1 MVTVFSCYPA
11 GENVLAP
18 RPIAILILAAGLC
31 GVSAA
36 QLTPKQKADNLDSFE
51 VVWRT
56 VRDRHPDPKLNG
68 LNWQAIHDSTRPAI
82 ESAQS
87 MPDVRRILAAM
98 LAKLAASHYAIIPA
112 DLYKAI
118 DSPSASAPQE
128 GSPGI
133 VPVIIGDKAVVG
145 SVEPD
150 SPAALAG
157 IRPGMVLDSINGAKL
172 APALRLLD
180 NLKDHE
186 SQRIVEQSVSNKLSG
201 PADQAVSLD
210 VIDEQGNPKHLEFGR
225 IPPQGTAKG
234 TIVRFG
240 NLPETRLYFESRAL
254 PDGAGYIHFNEFL
267 DPASI
272 MPQFE
277 AALKVFHNAPGVI
290 LDLRG
295 NPGGIGIMA
304 MGIAGFFIDKDGQKL
319 GEMKMRDATLKFV
332 IFPRPETYA
341 GPLAILVDEGSAS
354 TSEILAGGLQD
365 LKRARIFG
373 VRTAGAALPS
383 DIIRLPN
390 GDGFQYAQASYTSE
404 SGKVLEG
411 QGVTPDMIVLQT
423 REALQAGRD
432 LVVEAAD
439 EWIRQA
445 KP

>member
-1 MVTVFSCYPA
+1 MFARSTCKTRLIA
-11 GENVLAP
+11 VLV
-18 RPIAILILAAGLC
+18 LAAGLC
-31 GVSAA
+31 APAAA
-36 QLTPKQKADNLDSFE
+36 QLTPRQKADNLESFE

-82 ESAQS
+82 ENAPS
-87 MPDVRRILAAM
+87 MQDVRRVLTAM
-98 LAKLAASHYAIIPA
+98 LAKLASSHYAIIPA
-112 DLYKAI
+112 DLYKEI
-118 DSPSASAPQE
+118 DSPQPSTPEE

-150 SPAALAG
+150 SPAAQAG
-157 IRPGMVLDSINGAKL
+157 IRPGMVLDSINGAKIT
-172 APALRLLD
+172 PSLRLLD
-180 NLKDHE
+180 NLKDQE
-186 SQRIVEQSVSNKLSG
+186 SQRIVQQSVSNKLSG
-201 PADQAVSLD
+201 PVDQAVTLD
-210 VIDEQGNPKHLEFGR
+210 VIDEQGAPRHLEFGR
-225 IPPQGTAKG
+225 SAPKG
-234 TIVRFG
+234 KLVRFG
-240 NLPETRLYFESRAL
+240 NLPETRLYFDSRAL
-254 PDGAGYIHFNEFL
+254 ADGAGYIHFNEFL
-267 DPASI
+267 DPVSI

-277 AALKVFHNAPGVI
+277 AAMKGFHAAPGVI

-304 MGIAGFFIDKDGQKL
+304 MGIAGFFIDKNGQRL
-319 GEMKMRDATLKFV
+319 GEMKMRDAALKFV

-373 VRTAGAALPS
+373 VRSAGAALPS

-411 QGVTPDMIVLQT
+411 EGVTPDVIVSQT
-423 REALQAGRD
+423 RDALLAGRD

-439 EWIRQA
+439 EWIRST
-445 KP
+445 KR

>member
-1 MVTVFSCYPA
+1 VI
-11 GENVLAP
+11 LH
-18 RPIAILILAAGLC
+18 RPLAILVRIVLVAGCC
-31 GVSAA
+31 GVSPA
-36 QLTPKQKADNLDSFE
+36 QLTSRQKADNLDSFE
-51 VVWRT
+51 TVWRT

-68 LNWQAIHDSTRPAI
+68 LNWQAVHDSTRPAI
-82 ESAQS
+82 ENAQS
-87 MPDVRRILAAM
+87 MPEVRRALTAM
-98 LAKLAASHYAIIPA
+98 LAKLAASHYAIIPG
-112 DLYKAI
+112 DLYKEI
-118 DSPSASAPQE
+118 GNSPPSATEE

-172 APALRLLD
+172 TPALRLLD
-180 NLKDHE
+180 DLKDQE

-201 PADQAVSLD
+201 PADQTVTLD
-210 VIDEQGNPKHLEFGR
+210 VIDEQGHPKHLEFRRTTLKETSNG
-225 IPPQGTAKG
+225 KL
-234 TIVRFG
+234 VRFG

-254 PDGAGYIHFNEFL
+254 PDGAGYIRFNEFL
-267 DPASI
+267 DPVSI

-277 AALKVFHNAPGVI
+277 AALKSFRGAPGLI

-304 MGIAGFFIDKDGQKL
+304 MGIAGFFIDKEGQKL

-341 GPLAILVDEGSAS
+341 GPLAILIDEGSAS

-365 LKRARIFG
+365 LGRARIFG
-373 VRTAGAALPS
+373 VRSAGAALPS

-390 GDGFQYAQASYTSE
+390 GDGFQYAQASYTSD

-411 QGVTPDMIVLQT
+411 EGVTPDAVVRQT
-423 REALQAGRD
+423 REALVAGRD

-439 EWIRQA
+439 EWIRSA
-445 KP
+445 KH